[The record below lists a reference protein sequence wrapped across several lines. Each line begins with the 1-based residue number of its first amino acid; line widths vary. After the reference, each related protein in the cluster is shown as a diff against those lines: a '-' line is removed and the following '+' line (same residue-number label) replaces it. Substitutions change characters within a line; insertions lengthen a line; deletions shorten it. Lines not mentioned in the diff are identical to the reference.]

1 MADPGG
7 LELNDVVVSE
17 VDEGHL
23 LLIVTTLPWDRWS
36 LLSRGHDWSVHYA
49 SGTWQSLVPC

>member
-7 LELNDVVVSE
+7 LELNDLVVSK

-23 LLIVTTLPWDRWS
+23 LLIVTTLP
-36 LLSRGHDWSVHYA
+36 LGSVVA
-49 SGTWQSLVPC
+49 PVTGP